1 MEIHALTNSN
11 FNTNFSFFLFLVLNS
26 TLEGN
31 NVTLINNTQSSNASN
46 TKIQKPASERRGC
59 TFVQREQVLLQVLKN
74 KTVCLHGKN
83 CTVRLVIRNTTRT
96 VVSKFNICWD
106 ITNKLHPLLFV
117 LGIGAI
123 LPNFLVF
130 TTVLRA
136 KNLRRRSPFLLVS
149 EMAFCDLLVGI
160 YSIGMAFGHG
170 HSADEFKT
178 WRKTFCPIFR
188 NLFIVAEVVGSLT
201 SLLMTI
207 ERYMAVVFCMRPSL
221 RLGRKAMAISLV
233 LFWIAGATSAA
244 LVQIFDT
251 EKTKKPA
258 GQMCLIIRNP
268 NLIST
273 VFISELLLL
282 ILVFI
287 YFVVVVLYLHIF
299 IVVRKSARNLGVR
312 RESRLAKRISVIVL
326 TSFVFFAAPNF
337 SLAWFTFWGGGVFDD
352 ARFNRTLLWWLPP
365 VCLVTNACLNPCLFA
380 FKNDKFLKALRKKR
394 SCPLGWL
401 LRSKPKVKNDQAY
414 HVFSTIDSAF
424 TTSQRCVPQEVALTM
439 FSAVEEPRKGISN
452 DALGL
457 DISQT

>member
-1 MEIHALTNSN
+1 MR
-11 FNTNFSFFLFLVLNS
+11 V
-26 TLEGN
+26 
-31 NVTLINNTQSSNASN
+31 
-46 TKIQKPASERRGC
+46 
-59 TFVQREQVLLQVLKN
+59 
-74 KTVCLHGKN
+74 
-83 CTVRLVIRNTTRT
+83 
-96 VVSKFNICWD
+96 
-106 ITNKLHPLLFV
+106 
-117 LGIGAI
+117 
-123 LPNFLVF
+123 
-130 TTVLRA
+130 

-149 EMAFCDLLVGI
+149 EMAFCDFLVGI

-178 WRKTFCPIFR
+178 WRKTYCPIFR

-207 ERYMAVVFCMRPSL
+207 ERYMAVVFCMRPSVG
-221 RLGRKAMAISLV
+221 LGRKAMA
-233 LFWIAGATSAA
+233 LFWIAGATAAA
-244 LVQIFDT
+244 LVQILDT
-251 EKTKKPA
+251 GRTNRP

-268 NLIST
+268 DLIST

-282 ILVFI
+282 VLVFI

-299 IVVRKSARNLGVR
+299 IVVRKSARNLGVL

-326 TSFVFFAAPNF
+326 SNFVFFAAPNF
-337 SLAWFTFWGGGVFDD
+337 SLAWFTIWGGGVFDD

-365 VCLVTNACLNPCLFA
+365 VCLVTNACLNPCLFT

-414 HVFSTIDSAF
+414 DVFSTIDSAL
-424 TTSQRCVPQEVALTM
+424 TTSQRTTSQEVALTM
-439 FSAVEEPRKGISN
+439 FSAVEEPRKGINN
-452 DALGL
+452 DALRL